1 MGCVQ
6 HMLFGACVR
15 ARLTL
20 FAARVHSWRGA
31 GCRMQ
36 YGVTEVE
43 EYQVTTPRKV
53 RIRRRRWLE
62 ARDADTDEEYEALH

>member
-1 MGCVQ
+1 
-6 HMLFGACVR
+6 
-15 ARLTL
+15 
-20 FAARVHSWRGA
+20 
-31 GCRMQ
+31 MQ